1 MRLGRDV
8 LTGGDVEDEETGTSS
23 HGLHGSDGGVNDGHE
38 STNQGWDN
46 GPADGAHACYPQTK
60 VQKIRLSIHQF
71 TNCKRPTAST
81 NANGQKYEKEKINE
95 NEKDEKKMVNVNSVF
110 SLMSSLFAPFYKS
123 FHEYFGRQK
132 EYY

>member
-1 MRLGRDV
+1 MDMKAPIRVETMAPLMA
-8 LTGGDVEDEETGTSS
+8 LTLVIHRPKCRKSGSAFISS
-23 HGLHGSDGGVNDGHE
+23 
-38 STNQGWDN
+38 
-46 GPADGAHACYPQTK
+46 
-60 VQKIRLSIHQF
+60 
-71 TNCKRPTAST
+71 PTANDQPPAPT
-81 NANGQKYEKEKINE
+81 QMARNMKRKKINE